1 MIYAFL
7 SSQIPYEK
15 TKDSTAAIDFI
26 HVQNVIERFEAQ
38 IGLKI
43 N

>member
-15 TKDSTAAIDFI
+15 TKDTIEIDFI
-26 HVQNVIERFEAQ
+26 QVQNVIERYESQ
-38 IGLKI
+38 IGLTK
-43 N
+43 